1 MRRSLPAG
9 SWLQDGSLRLRDTP
23 MILMYHGVADVTED
37 PNRLC
42 VSPARFAGQMAGLAR
57 LGLRGVGIGALVE
70 AMRAGRQR
78 GLVGITFDDG
88 YVSVLDAALPVLRRH
103 GFGATA
109 YIISDR
115 IGGTNVWDEGPVW
128 PLMTADQLRELAA
141 AGIEIGS
148 HAATHMHLA
157 EATPEQLAAEVS
169 GSKARLAG
177 LLGTEIRS
185 FAYPYG
191 SMNAAARQAVR
202 DAGYEHACAVEASL
216 PEMGLMALP
225 RIYVGQQDDAMRLA
239 AKRVLYRGRI
249 ALSSRPRATGPHSP
263 QRENSMKVL
272 HVITG
277 LDAGGAE
284 LQLAMILRRT
294 RHQSDV
300 VTLYNP
306 GPVAEMI
313 RARGTS
319 VRDIGMQRN
328 TELPALLRLRK
339 LIKDGQYDVVHTHLY
354 RAQIY
359 ARPAARLAGTPVV
372 LTTEHSI
379 GETHIERR
387 KMTRGVR
394 ALYLGSE
401 MFSHATIAVSDI
413 VKDRLVRWGV
423 RPGKVVVIP
432 NGVDTDGLGFDA
444 GARDRVRAQFGISP
458 DTYVIGALGRLD
470 PNKRVDLTMEAAAPM
485 LGEACKILVIGRGE
499 DQARLEAAARRIG
512 VTEHVIFGGYQ
523 SDTTAMLAAF
533 DLYVAASVQE
543 TFGLS
548 VLEALASGLPVLY
561 TTCPALDGIQT
572 ERARMV
578 AGTVEALRD
587 EIRKEIDTGPRP
599 RVADSK
605 VFERYGIESV
615 VSRIDDLY
623 EKILA
628 TRPRRARRKVAR
640 RRRAAA

>member
-1 MRRSLPAG
+1 
-9 SWLQDGSLRLRDTP
+9 
-23 MILMYHGVADVTED
+23 
-37 PNRLC
+37 
-42 VSPARFAGQMAGLAR
+42 
-57 LGLRGVGIGALVE
+57 
-70 AMRAGRQR
+70 
-78 GLVGITFDDG
+78 
-88 YVSVLDAALPVLRRH
+88 
-103 GFGATA
+103 
-109 YIISDR
+109 
-115 IGGTNVWDEGPVW
+115 
-128 PLMTADQLRELAA
+128 
-141 AGIEIGS
+141 
-148 HAATHMHLA
+148 
-157 EATPEQLAAEVS
+157 
-169 GSKARLAG
+169 
-177 LLGTEIRS
+177 
-185 FAYPYG
+185 
-191 SMNAAARQAVR
+191 
-202 DAGYEHACAVEASL
+202 
-216 PEMGLMALP
+216 
-225 RIYVGQQDDAMRLA
+225 
-239 AKRVLYRGRI
+239 
-249 ALSSRPRATGPHSP
+249 
-263 QRENSMKVL
+263 MKVL

-294 RHQSDV
+294 RHESDV

-313 RARGTS
+313 TAGGTS
-319 VRDIGMQRN
+319 VRNLGMQRN

-394 ALYLGSE
+394 ALYLSSE
-401 MFSHATIAVSDI
+401 RFSDATIAVSDI
-413 VKDRLVRWGV
+413 VKDRLARWGV
-423 RPGKVVVIP
+423 RPGKVTVIP
-432 NGVDTDGLGFDA
+432 NGVDTDELGFHA
-444 GARDRVRAQFGISP
+444 EARDRVRAQFGIAP

-485 LGEACKILVIGRGE
+485 LGEKCKILVIGRGE
-499 DQARLEAAARRIG
+499 DQARLEEAAKRLG

-533 DLYVAASVQE
+533 DLYVAASLQE

-578 AGTVEALRD
+578 AGTPQALRE
-587 EIRKEIDTGPRP
+587 EIRKEFETGPRP
-599 RVADSK
+599 RVADNK

-623 EKILA
+623 ERILA
-628 TRPRRARRKVAR
+628 ARPSRVRRKVAR
-640 RRRAAA
+640 RRPAAAPRTASPAAAAASGAGNETTR